1 MRALLA
7 ALLFCSA
14 TLATVNDL
22 PAHFYVKA
30 VASDDTLNI
39 RAESDASATILG
51 DFGPYTINI
60 EVLERSTDGKWGK
73 VGLGETNGWVAL
85 RFLERSDHTRLN
97 EIPRPISCF
106 GTELIWTFNLTARGD
121 EFISIDMPRIGL
133 EPTEMLAISN
143 GFFIEFSET
152 ERLMVRRGQCLDGLS
167 DRIYRW
173 QSTALYMG
181 LNGQEIA
188 EGSCT
193 LDAAQ

>member
-1 MRALLA
+1 M
-7 ALLFCSA
+7 
-14 TLATVNDL
+14 
-22 PAHFYVKA
+22 
-30 VASDDTLNI
+30 ASDDTLNI

-106 GTELIWTFNLTARGD
+106 RTEPIWTFNLTARGD

-133 EPTEMLAISN
+133 EPTEMLTISN
-143 GFFIEFSET
+143 GFFIEFRET
-152 ERLMVRRGQCLDGLS
+152 ERLMVRPGQCSDGLS